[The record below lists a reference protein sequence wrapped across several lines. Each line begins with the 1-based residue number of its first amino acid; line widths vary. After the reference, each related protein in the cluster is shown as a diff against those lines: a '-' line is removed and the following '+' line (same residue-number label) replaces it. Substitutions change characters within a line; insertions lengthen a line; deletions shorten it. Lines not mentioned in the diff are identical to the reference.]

1 MPVDPQLQRKLIG
14 EVARCMVGHAEELTT
29 LDQAIGDGDHG
40 LNMKRG
46 FEAVLA
52 ELDKTAAL
60 PMHEALKAVGMTL
73 VMKVGG
79 ASGPLYGTL
88 LMTLG
93 KAFPELPTRAGV
105 AQAFAAAVD
114 AVKARGK
121 SDVQM
126 KTMLDV
132 LVPVLVT
139 LKGGGE
145 DVYARLRASAE
156 SAAAATV
163 PMQAVRGRA
172 SFLGAR
178 SVGHMDPGARSSWL
192 MVQTVAD
199 VLEEAE
205 GLRPSPPGRRDGDE
219 GRPGTV
225 SK

>member
-1 MPVDPQLQRKLIG
+1 VPIDQQLQRTLIE
-14 EVARCMVGHAEELTT
+14 EVARCMVTHAEELTA

-52 ELDKTAAL
+52 ELDRTAAL
-60 PMHEALKAVGMTL
+60 PIQEALKAVGLTL

-88 LMTLG
+88 FMALG

-105 AQAFAAAVD
+105 AQAFSSAID

-132 LVPVLVT
+132 LVPVLAT
-139 LKGGGE
+139 LCE
-145 DVYARLRASAE
+145 DSEDLYARLRVSAE
-156 SAAAATV
+156 AAAAATV

-192 MVQTVAD
+192 MVQTVVA
-199 VLEEAE
+199 VLERE
-205 GLRPSPPGRRDGDE
+205 GLAMKEDE
-219 GRPGTV
+219 NRAA
-225 SK
+225 SR

>member
-1 MPVDPQLQRKLIG
+1 MPIDQQLQRVLIG
-14 EVARCMVGHAEELTT
+14 EVARCMVTHAEELTA

-60 PMHEALKAVGMTL
+60 PMNEALKAVGMTL

-93 KAFPELPTRAGV
+93 KTFPELPTRVAI
-105 AQAFAAAVD
+105 AQAFSAAVD

-132 LVPVLVT
+132 LVPVLAT
-139 LKGGGE
+139 LSAGGANL
-145 DVYARLRASAE
+145 YARLRASAE

-192 MVQTVAD
+192 MIQTVVD
-199 VLEEAE
+199 VLERGGSAMKQ
-205 GLRPSPPGRRDGDE
+205 DE
-219 GRPGTV
+219 NRAA
-225 SK
+225 SR